1 MNELASYQVACDV
14 GKSTSRWVNEL
25 TCRRVNEFTSCL
37 LRAKRIEV
45 IILKDLMSLQVDE
58 LTSLQVA
65 CW

>member
-1 MNELASYQVACDV
+1 MACDV
-14 GKSTSRWVNEL
+14 GKSTSWWVNEL

-37 LRAKRIEV
+37 LRTKQIEV
-45 IILKDLMSLQVDE
+45 IIIKDLISLQVDE